1 MDSQW
6 CRWGYLTRDRSEAN
20 RNMNRSRR
28 PERLGGLLLDE
39 ISRLILSQVNDPRT
53 QGVTLTAADVSP
65 DLRNVRVYFSVLG
78 DEQRRQD
85 AAQGLKSARGVIK
98 KELGKQLNLRYV
110 PEILFVLDDT
120 LQNAEHIEKLLNE
133 IKDSDQ

>member
-1 MDSQW
+1 
-6 CRWGYLTRDRSEAN
+6 
-20 RNMNRSRR
+20 MNRSRR
-28 PERLGGLLLDE
+28 SERLGGLLLEE
-39 ISRLILSQVNDPRT
+39 ISRLILYQVNDPRT

-85 AAQGLKSARGVIK
+85 ASEGLKSARGMIK
-98 KELGKQLNLRYV
+98 KELGRSLKLRYV

-120 LQNAEHIEKLLNE
+120 LQNAEHIERLLDE